1 MANNKNNNL
10 KRILAIL
17 LFFAPM
23 TPCASFADVVVI
35 ANKDMPITTLS
46 SEEINRIYLGKTKF
60 LPNGIKVIPVDQASG
75 SSAREK
81 FYTNVIKKSD
91 TEVKSYWSRVIF
103 TGQGYPPIQE
113 SDDSAVKD
121 LVAKNPNCMGY
132 VDRSAVDSSVKVV
145 YTVP

>member
-1 MANNKNNNL
+1 MDTNNCFI

-17 LFFAPM
+17 LSFAII
-23 TPCASFADVVVI
+23 TPFASFADIVVI
-35 ANKDMPITTLS
+35 TNKNMPITSLS
-46 SEEINRIYLGKTKF
+46 AEEINRIYLGKTKF

-113 SDDSAVKD
+113 SDDNAVKD
-121 LVAKNPNCMGY
+121 LVSKNPNCMGY
-132 VDRSAVDSSVKVV
+132 VDRSVVDGSVKVV

>member
-1 MANNKNNNL
+1 MIKHML
-10 KRILAIL
+10 KKPISSAIL
-17 LFFAPM
+17 VSLLGM
-23 TPCASFADVVVI
+23 MSCECIADLVVI
-35 ANKDMPITTLS
+35 TNKDMPISSLS
-46 SEEINRIYLGKTKF
+46 QEEVNRIYLGKTKF
-60 LPNGIKVIPVDQASG
+60 LSNGVKVIPVDQQSG
-75 SSAREK
+75 SAARDK

-113 SDDSAVKD
+113 SDDRAVKD

-132 VDRSAVDSSVKVV
+132 VDRSVVDNSVKVV

>member
-1 MANNKNNNL
+1 MEKNKCSVN
-10 KRILAIL
+10 RILAIL
-17 LFFAPM
+17 LSFAPM
-23 TPCASFADVVVI
+23 IPCASFADLVVI
-35 ANKDMPITTLS
+35 TNKNMPITSLS
-46 SEEINRIYLGKTKF
+46 ADEINRIYLGKTKF
-60 LPNGIKVIPVDQASG
+60 LPNGVKVIPVDQATG

-113 SDDSAVKD
+113 SDDTAVKD
-121 LVAKNPNCMGY
+121 LVSKNPNCMGY
-132 VDRSAVDSSVKVV
+132 VDRSVVDGSVKVV